1 MAKKPKKSEN
11 ERENFHEDTT
21 DMRKS
26 FRKQYKSRR
35 KKEKEIFDYLLSE
48 HDEEDM
54 EEYYDNFEKW

>member
-1 MAKKPKKSEN
+1 MG
-11 ERENFHEDTT
+11 

-26 FRKQYKSRR
+26 FLKNSKSRR
-35 KKEKEIFDYLLSE
+35 KKEKEMFDYLLSE

>member
-11 ERENFHEDTT
+11 ERENFNEDMG

-26 FRKQYKSRR
+26 FLKNSKSRR
-35 KKEKEIFDYLLSE
+35 KKEKEMFDYLLSE